1 MKITGTKF
9 RSFYPQSSLNF
20 NFTVS
25 NYTSNDFEIGVS
37 GTDYIYF
44 KFRSGIIKDHYN
56 NIIGTFNK
64 EPVNIDAYIKE
75 PFIAG
80 SYVTNNPIYKSYLN
94 STPLTRNEIIV
105 NPTSVFDS
113 IVAKILDG
121 PSSNSLDLEFYVNG
135 ERKPVLEFTNFSS
148 NTTVSGTI
156 TNKGEDWVEI
166 FSMSST
172 SITGSWIYDTL
183 IYPGDSFNFFNNDV
197 SLSNSSSKVFLD
209 LETNFGTQSYLLY
222 TSEVQDSTPSTDPP
236 EEETDTEVLPMSSL
250 IYTYSGE
257 ITNYDITTGIYKID
271 YVLNEPEAKIDLL
284 FETNLENNGQEVEVT
299 ETKILDIYYSGI
311 LPSVA
316 GKANGILRNEDF
328 SITIPDYSVE
338 GFSDKQDIVF
348 SANSTLEQSFA
359 NLIPTGLV
367 VYNVENSDTDILTK
381 SINDIELS
389 SNFYMDLGG
398 KTGLP
403 LTLESQSKTYE
414 RLNYYKGL
422 SVVSNFTE
430 FSITGE
436 VTSTAQNGQYFF
448 ESVDIPI
455 KSGVLRNSINYPSIT
470 MGPESENSK
479 TVYPYRGVG
488 YANLN
493 DQSLVLQGEIVN
505 SKRPYLFLIPG
516 SDAILFKNLNNID
529 YNGQYKLKT
538 TDQIK
543 CRVFSEA
550 LQYSKEGTNFNFS
563 TSNNNGIQFIN
574 NIIHDGIK
582 AYAQLTPFQNLDNS
596 KNEIYR
602 ISEENVKNQMSLELN
617 WDDNNLVALR
627 KSNDSNLLLFYSSTP
642 NLKFGLVLS
651 NSYFNKKEG
660 SLNSNSTYAS
670 KNKIQSFYTVA
681 TLKPSN

>member
-80 SYVTNNPIYKSYLN
+80 SYITNDPIYKSYLN
-94 STPLTRNEIIV
+94 SNPLTRNEIIV

-135 ERKPVLEFTNFSS
+135 EKKPVLEFTNFSS
-148 NTTVSGTI
+148 NTTVSGTV
-156 TNKGEDWVEI
+156 TNKGQDWVEI

-222 TSEVQDSTPSTDPP
+222 TSEIQDSTPSTDPP
-236 EEETDTEVLPMSSL
+236 EEDTDSEILQMSSS

-257 ITNYDITTGIYKID
+257 ITNYEITTGIYKID
-271 YVLNEPEAKIDLL
+271 YVLNGPQAKIDLL
-284 FETNLENNGQEVEVT
+284 LETNLENNGQEVEIT

-328 SITIPDYSVE
+328 SIKIPDYSIE

-348 SANSTLEQSFA
+348 SANSTLEQSFT

-381 SINDIELS
+381 SINDVELS
-389 SNFYMDLGG
+389 PNFYMDLGG

-414 RLNYYKGL
+414 RLNYYKGV
-422 SVVSNFTE
+422 SVVLKAK
-430 FSITGE
+430 IL
-436 VTSTAQNGQYFF
+436 
-448 ESVDIPI
+448 
-455 KSGVLRNSINYPSIT
+455 K
-470 MGPESENSK
+470 
-479 TVYPYRGVG
+479 
-488 YANLN
+488 
-493 DQSLVLQGEIVN
+493 
-505 SKRPYLFLIPG
+505 LFILI
-516 SDAILFKNLNNID
+516 
-529 YNGQYKLKT
+529 
-538 TDQIK
+538 
-543 CRVFSEA
+543 EA
-550 LQYSKEGTNFNFS
+550 LDMQ
-563 TSNNNGIQFIN
+563 I
-574 NIIHDGIK
+574 
-582 AYAQLTPFQNLDNS
+582 
-596 KNEIYR
+596 
-602 ISEENVKNQMSLELN
+602 
-617 WDDNNLVALR
+617 
-627 KSNDSNLLLFYSSTP
+627 
-642 NLKFGLVLS
+642 
-651 NSYFNKKEG
+651 
-660 SLNSNSTYAS
+660 
-670 KNKIQSFYTVA
+670 
-681 TLKPSN
+681 